1 MKKRGLVL
9 LMAVLLVLGVAS
21 CGKKNSEVAKKE
33 DSKKIVIGMSG
44 GYKPYTFLNEVDE
57 LQGFD
62 VDVWKEI
69 GSRLDYG
76 IEFKRA
82 DFSGLFGMLDNEQL
96 NTIANQITVTK
107 EREEKYIFTD
117 AYVYYGAQLL
127 SHKDDDS
134 IKLLEDLK
142 GKKVGVSL
150 GSNYENIIRKL
161 DKNSEIEIVTYD
173 GAGLYHDLSLGRIDA
188 VLMDKL
194 SGLTVIEETD
204 LNIKLAGEPIQELIN
219 AFPFVKDS
227 DNEKLVEEIN
237 KVMKEMKN
245 DGTLTEISLKWFPID
260 ITKK

>member
-1 MKKRGLVL
+1 MKKKGLIL
-9 LMAVLLVLGVAS
+9 LIVVLLVLVAVS
-21 CGKKNSEVAKKE
+21 CGKKNSQVAKKE
-33 DSKKIVIGMSG
+33 ESKKIVIGMSG

-57 LQGFD
+57 LEGFD

-69 GSRLDYG
+69 SLRLDCG

-127 SHKDDDS
+127 VHKNDDS
-134 IKLLEDLK
+134 IRSLENLK
-142 GKKVGVSL
+142 GKKIGVSL
-150 GSNYENIIRKL
+150 GSNYENIIREF
-161 DKNSEIEIVTYD
+161 DKNDEIEIVTYD

-204 LNIKLAGEPIQELIN
+204 LNIKLAGETIEELIN
-219 AFPFVKDS
+219 AFPFVKNS
-227 DNEKLVEEIN
+227 DNEKLVEQIN
-237 KVMKEMKN
+237 KVMREMKN

>member
-1 MKKRGLVL
+1 MKKKGFIL
-9 LMAVLLVLGVAS
+9 LMAVLMVLGVAS
-21 CGKKNSEVAKKE
+21 CGKKNDGVANKQE
-33 DSKKIVIGMSG
+33 RNKIVIGMSG
-44 GYKPYTFLNEVDE
+44 GYKPYTFLNENDE

-69 GSRLDYG
+69 GARLDSE
-76 IEFKRA
+76 IEFNRA
-82 DFSGLFGMLDNEQL
+82 DFSGLFGMLDNGQL

-107 EREEKYIFTD
+107 EREEKYIFTE

-127 SHKDDDS
+127 SHKDDNS
-134 IKLLEDLK
+134 IKSLEDLK

-150 GSNYENIIRKL
+150 GSNYENMIREF
-161 DKNSEIEIVTYD
+161 DTGNEIEVVTYD
-173 GAGLYHDLSLGRIDA
+173 GSGLYHDLSLGRIDA

-194 SGLTVIEETD
+194 SGLTVIEESD
-204 LNIKLAGEPIQELIN
+204 LDIKLAGEPIQELIN
-219 AFPFVKDS
+219 AFPFVKSD